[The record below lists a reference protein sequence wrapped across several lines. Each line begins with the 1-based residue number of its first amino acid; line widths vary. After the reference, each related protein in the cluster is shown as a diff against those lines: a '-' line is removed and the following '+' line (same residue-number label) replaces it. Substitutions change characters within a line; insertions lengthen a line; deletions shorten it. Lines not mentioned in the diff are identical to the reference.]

1 MDIQKLAELPSELV
15 IGSHRRVDFVKI
27 VSKIRNIALTVVR
40 GASLVS
46 RELGHR
52 YKNGMMHAKHVV
64 ALAIGSIFRCSDA
77 ELPDE
82 LEDKGL
88 LKAFGYKSIP
98 HSSIYSKVR
107 KEVGEVKIGKV
118 AELIIQGVYKNRFV
132 SIVAID
138 STFIPYYFEKDT
150 DAAWGY
156 VTLNKKDQELLKTK
170 DKKCLM
176 KGYKVHVIYDVETRI
191 PLYWIVLPANI
202 HDKDAFKT
210 LFDYVRTHFK
220 FAHNA
225 KFLADSAYDSRDV
238 RFMLRENN
246 VIPVIAVNG
255 RGHYKSSKPKDKGYR
270 KRGGIERFF
279 SLLKMKLNLLDVR
292 VNGLQKATAH
302 VFSCMLGY
310 LFRYIL

>member
-1 MDIQKLAELPSELV
+1 MKT
-15 IGSHRRVDFVKI
+15 KI
-27 VSKIRNIALTVVR
+27 VSKIKNIALTVVS

-46 RELGHR
+46 KEFGHW
-52 YKNGMMHAKHVV
+52 YKKGMMHAKHVV
-64 ALAIGSIFRCSDA
+64 AVAIGSIFGCTDA

-82 LEDKGL
+82 LKDRGL
-88 LKAFGYKSIP
+88 LRVLGYKNLP
-98 HSSIYSKVR
+98 HSSIYSKIR
-107 KEVGEVKIGKV
+107 KEVGEEKIGKV
-118 AELIIQGVYKNRFV
+118 AELIIQGIYRDRFI

-156 VTLNKKDQELLKTK
+156 VTLNKKDRELLRTK

-238 RFMLRENN
+238 RFMLTENN

-255 RGHYKSSKPKDKGYR
+255 RGHYKSSKPKDKDYR

-292 VNGLQKATAH
+292 VKGLQKATAH

-310 LFRYIL
+310 LFKYVL

>member
-1 MDIQKLAELPSELV
+1 V

-27 VSKIRNIALTVVR
+27 VSKIRNIALTVVS

-52 YKNGMMHAKHVV
+52 YKKGMMHAKHII
-64 ALAIGSIFRCSDA
+64 ALALGPIFRCSDS
-77 ELPDE
+77 ELSDE

-88 LKAFGYKSIP
+88 LKVLGYKSAP
-98 HSSIYSKVR
+98 DSSIFSKVR
-107 KEVGEVKIGKV
+107 KEVGEEKIGRTT
-118 AELIIQGVYKNRFV
+118 ELIIQELYRGRFV
-132 SIVAID
+132 SMVAID
-138 STFIPYYFEKDT
+138 STFIPYYFERDT

-156 VTLNKKDQELLKTK
+156 VTLKKKEQEILKEK
-170 DKKCLM
+170 DKKGLK
-176 KGYKVHVIYDVETRI
+176 KGYKLHVIYDVDTGI
-191 PLYWIVLPANI
+191 PLYWIVLPANM

-210 LFDYVRTHFK
+210 LFDYVRTHFR

-255 RGHYKSSKPKDKGYR
+255 RGHYKSSKPKDKDYR

-279 SLLKMKLNLLDVR
+279 SLLKMKLNLLNVR
-292 VNGLQKATAH
+292 VKGIQKVTAH
-302 VFSCMLGY
+302 VNSCMLGY
-310 LFRYIL
+310 LVKYIL